1 MTINTDA
8 LRVVAKFVGAANS
21 SRDVCEFGERCDAFI
36 EEAREVLSASPQAP
50 AQPASKAERVHA
62 IVNDGPFPGVSEAFD
77 AHMGAACW
85 TDPAYR
91 QDAATWAAAWKA
103 ALRQNDAPA
112 AQAAPRQLHSFS
124 SIDCEALIAE
134 CVPGG
139 SICDPQQVADSIRRY
154 LNAWPGAPSTVR

>member
-1 MTINTDA
+1 MTINTD
-8 LRVVAKFVGAANS
+8 
-21 SRDVCEFGERCDAFI
+21 
-36 EEAREVLSASPQAP
+36 
-50 AQPASKAERVHA
+50 
-62 IVNDGPFPGVSEAFD
+62 
-77 AHMGAACW
+77 
-85 TDPAYR
+85 
-91 QDAATWAAAWKA
+91 

-154 LNAWPGAPSTVR
+154 LNAWPGAQAEQADRFAPEDEALIRRAVAYYSRASDASTEEKSRAYAIFQVLRMESASPPARPSTAATKALARPAAPAS